1 MPGPSG
7 DKQIDDDEAWLEV
20 LAGRSVDTMDEAS
33 RQQAERV
40 RAALLRRRVR
50 LASTAP
56 PLGDAAFERLLFRMK
71 REGVD
76 SGRRGSFFRQPSFAW
91 GIAASIMLVTILSF
105 QQLSMRQDEDHLV
118 LRGPNDTVLIDSDPS
133 GRLDTLRAV
142 FSAVGATPDVKT
154 QKDGTIFITV
164 AATPQ
169 VLDALG
175 NERIY
180 PVPSGGKIVLVIQ
193 KPGAQKP

>member
-1 MPGPSG
+1 MPGPSE
-7 DKQIDDDEAWLEV
+7 DKSIDDEAWLEV

-40 RAALLRRRVR
+40 RGALLRRRVR
-50 LASTAP
+50 VASTAL
-56 PLGDAAFERLLFRMK
+56 PLGEADFERLLFRMK

-76 SGRRGSFFRQPSFAW
+76 SGRSGAFFRQPSFVW
-91 GIAASIMLVTILSF
+91 GIAASIILVTILSF

-133 GRLDTLRAV
+133 ARLNTLRAM
-142 FSAVGATPDVKT
+142 FSVVGATPDVKT
-154 QKDGTIFITV
+154 QKDGTIIITV
-164 AATPQ
+164 AAAPQ

-193 KPGAQKP
+193 KSGGQP

>member
-1 MPGPSG
+1 MPGPSE